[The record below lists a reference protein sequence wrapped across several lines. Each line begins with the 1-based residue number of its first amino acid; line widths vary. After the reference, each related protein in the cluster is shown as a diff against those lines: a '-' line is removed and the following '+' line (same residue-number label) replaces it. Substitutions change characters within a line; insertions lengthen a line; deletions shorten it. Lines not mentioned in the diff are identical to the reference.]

1 MELQVVSDY
10 PLIDDFWQVLIE
22 TCRQYPEIKGIR
34 EITDNDTIDLAE
46 PILVL
51 GKPER
56 AKGLTPTT
64 RMPLSVKSILG
75 TSGGGTKL
83 DHAIRLIARPLDP
96 VKRVT
101 LSTPPDWQ
109 GFTIA
114 VDIEVSGDIRVDEPE
129 DTELLSVSVAHRPTE
144 GVIETYAFTQEALRS
159 PETRSHLSR
168 LVTANGTVWHNGK
181 FDCRW
186 LIPYLGRT
194 VYPTDDTMLMHACLY
209 PAAGENSLKD
219 LAKRMFNAPDWE
231 ADVKKYTRSKAHY
244 ERIPQDVLVDYNQ
257 WDVYWTLRLF
267 DRLRSE
273 LWTNA
278 PAAALYLRHVLPA
291 SHMLQDVEQ
300 YGMPVDTGYGEMLSE
315 ELGIEISRI
324 TDNLRDLVH
333 SDTFNPGSPPQIQQI
348 LSKRWGYTLSSTDE
362 KSLATLRLTQI
373 PDDLE
378 TFCGGVLD
386 YRALSKI
393 RGTYLTGILGKV
405 RHGRVHPT
413 FLLHGTS
420 TGRLSSR
427 KPNAQNLKND
437 EEGRPSVKRMFHAGP
452 GRAIVGVDY
461 AQAELRVM
469 AELSGDAL
477 MIADLQAD
485 APDFFDN
492 MMPSVFPD
500 DPIEEMTK
508 AQRKPYRL
516 RLKRVVYGTS
526 YGLTAPSVATLLT
539 LEGTPTTAREAAF
552 IQQGYLGRYPDLRAW
567 RTSISKRVLAN
578 DDLITPFGRRF
589 QQDTVTAGYWRRIE
603 NQALAFS
610 PQSIASDICVQAAMN
625 LHNDLRNLDA
635 HIIVLVHDQICVEC
649 AEDIA
654 EQIADLTAIK
664 MREAA
669 TRIFTRVPFTVDA
682 HYGKHLAAV
691 A

>member
-1 MELQVVSDY
+1 
-10 PLIDDFWQVLIE
+10 
-22 TCRQYPEIKGIR
+22 
-34 EITDNDTIDLAE
+34 
-46 PILVL
+46 
-51 GKPER
+51 
-56 AKGLTPTT
+56 
-64 RMPLSVKSILG
+64 MPLSVKQILG

-83 DHAIRLIARPLDP
+83 DHAIRLIANPLAE
-96 VKRVT
+96 VQRVT
-101 LSTPPDWQ
+101 LSTPPRWRDEV
-109 GFTIA
+109 IA
-114 VDIEVSGDIRVDEPE
+114 VDIEVSGDIQVDEPE
-129 DTELLSVSVAHRPTE
+129 DTELLSVSVARQSSPTT
-144 GVIETYAFTQEALRS
+144 IETYAFTQEALRS
-159 PETRSHLSR
+159 PETRQTLIW
-168 LVTANGTVWHNGK
+168 LVSANRTIWHNGK

-194 VYPTDDTMLMHACLY
+194 IYPDHDTMLMHACLY

-257 WDVYWTLRLF
+257 WDVYWTIRLF
-267 DRLRSE
+267 DRLWDE
-273 LWTNA
+273 LDYHA
-278 PAAALYLRHVLPA
+278 PAKALYYKHVLPA

-300 YGMPVDTGYGEMLSE
+300 YGMPVDTEYGELLSE

-324 TDNLRDLVH
+324 TDDLRDLVH
-333 SDTFNPGSPPQIQQI
+333 SDTFNPGSTQQIQQI
-348 LSKRWGYTLSSTDE
+348 LTNRWGYTLSSTDE

-386 YRALSKI
+386 YRSLSKI
-393 RGTYLTGILGKV
+393 RGTYLTGILSKV
-405 RHGRVHPT
+405 RDGRVHPT

-437 EEGRPSVKRMFHAGP
+437 EEGRPSVKRMFHARP

-469 AELSGDAL
+469 AELSGDEL

-492 MMPSVFPD
+492 MLPSVFPD
-500 DPIEEMTK
+500 VDFTLLTK
-508 AQRKPYRL
+508 EQRKPYRL

-539 LEGTPTTAREAAF
+539 LEGTPTTAAEAAF
-552 IQQGYLGRYPDLRAW
+552 IQNGYLGRYPGLRAW
-567 RTSISKRVLAN
+567 RASIGERVVAG

-589 QQDTVTAGYWRRIE
+589 QQDTVTAGYWRRI
-603 NQALAFS
+603 QALAFT
-610 PQSIASDICVQAAMN
+610 PQSIASDICVTAAIA
-625 LHNDLRNLDA
+625 LHPLLLTMDA
-635 HIIVLVHDQICVEC
+635 HIIVLVHDQICAEC
-649 AEDIA
+649 PEEDAQEVADLIA
-654 EQIADLTAIK
+654 EN

-669 TRIFTRVPFTVDA
+669 RLYFTRTPFLCDGHFGA
-682 HYGKHLAAV
+682 HLAQV
-691 A
+691 